1 MRVLVTGGA
10 GFIGRSLVPIL
21 LERGH
26 EVAVVDSLSPAIH
39 GSDPQLPD
47 SVTLD
52 SHFVVG
58 DIRDESLWHRLPAA
72 GPDVV
77 VHLAAETGVGQ
88 SMHEIERYVDVNLR
102 GTAVMLEGIRD
113 RWGGVSRLVL
123 ASSRAVY
130 GEGSYE
136 CDLCGLVT
144 PSQRT
149 DTQLRDGRWEPTCPS
164 CSGSIVSVPTGEAAG
179 LSPTSV
185 YAMTKA
191 GQEELCRV
199 VGPTLGAVS
208 AILRYSNVYGE
219 GQPLTNPYTGV
230 LGAFALQLMRGEA
243 PRVYEDGG
251 ESRDFVHVSDVAR
264 ATALAAENPRALLLN
279 VGSGARSTLID
290 IATQLALAF
299 PKVDD
304 PIQVTGQYRLG
315 DIRHFVSDVARLADS
330 LGFQPAVDLQ
340 EGLGRFASWVAAEA
354 RIPVEDVARRAEGEL
369 VTRGLLGT
377 RDRDL
382 AAGIDPDLRK

>member
-26 EVAVVDSLSPAIH
+26 EVLVVDSLSPAIH
-39 GSDPQLPD
+39 GSDPELPE

-52 SHFVVG
+52 SQLVVG
-58 DIRDESLWHRLPAA
+58 DIRDESLWSGLPAS

-88 SMHEIERYVDVNLR
+88 SMHEVERYVDVNLR

-130 GEGSYE
+130 GEGLYQ

-144 PSQRT
+144 PSQRS
-149 DTQLRDGRWEPTCPS
+149 DAQLRAGRWDPPCPV
-164 CSGSIVSVPTGEAAG
+164 CSGSIVSVPTGETAA
-179 LSPTSV
+179 SAPTSV
-185 YAMTKA
+185 YALTKV
-191 GQEELCRV
+191 GQEDLCRV
-199 VGPTLGAVS
+199 VAPTLGAVS

-230 LGAFALQLMRGEA
+230 LSAFALQFMRGRA
-243 PRVYEDGG
+243 PRVYEDGA

-264 ATALAAENPRALLLN
+264 VTALAAEDQRDLLLN
-279 VGSGARSTLID
+279 VGSGSRISLLEVARR
-290 IATQLALAF
+290 LADAF
-299 PKVDD
+299 PNVDD
-304 PIQVTGQYRLG
+304 RIEVTGTYRLG
-315 DIRHFVSDVARLADS
+315 DIRHYVSDARRLQQLLD
-330 LGFQPAVDLQ
+330 FQPEVDLGD
-340 EGLGRFASWVAAEA
+340 GLVRFASWVTLEA
-354 RIPVEDVARRAEGEL
+354 SVPGEDVAAKAEGEL
-369 VTRGLLGT
+369 ASLGLLRT
-377 RDRDL
+377 KDCK
-382 AAGIDPDLRK
+382 AASDNGP